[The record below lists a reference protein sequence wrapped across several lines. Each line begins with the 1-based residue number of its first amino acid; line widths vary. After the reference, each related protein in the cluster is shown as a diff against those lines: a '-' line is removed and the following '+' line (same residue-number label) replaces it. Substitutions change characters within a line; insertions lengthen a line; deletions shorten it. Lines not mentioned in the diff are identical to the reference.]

1 MTTYNVYAN
10 ACEFGLI
17 EADTEQ
23 EARDKAAQMAGYESE
38 AQMVETLGQPSEIM
52 AEEVSA

>member
-17 EADTEQ
+17 EAATEQ
-23 EARDKAAQMAGYESE
+23 EARDKAAQIAGYESE
-38 AQMVETLGQPSEIM
+38 ADMEQQLGQPSEIV
-52 AEEVSA
+52 AEAAE